1 MSKHHVVPRGELWAV
16 KAEGK
21 ARASAVFETQAE
33 AIAAAKKIAAN
44 QGGYVLI
51 HRRDGTIRTERV
63 ERIAGTIKVDVASGE
78 SLTVVQRKIER
89 ADKRLKALA
98 AKVAT
103 KKKARDKKTAK
114 PKAAKGSSA
123 RGSSAKKPAAKKA
136 APRVASAKKATAKKA
151 GPHKAAPRKAAPRKA
166 APRKAAAK
174 RVPAKKPAAKKAAV
188 KRPPAKKTAA
198 KSGRASKKM
207 IGGKGLKAIVA
218 SASRAMRKLT
228 S

>member
-1 MSKHHVVPRGELWAV
+1 MSKHHVVPHAEGWAV
-16 KAEGK
+16 KGEGK

-33 AIAAAKKIAAN
+33 AIRAAKRIAAN
-44 QGGYVLI
+44 QGGFVLI

-89 ADKRLKALA
+89 ADKRLKVLA

-103 KKKARDKKTAK
+103 KKKARDKKAAK
-114 PKAAKGSSA
+114 PKAAKGAGA
-123 RGSSAKKPAAKKA
+123 RVGAAKKPAAKKA
-136 APRVASAKKATAKKA
+136 APRVASAKKATARKAPAKRAPAKKA
-151 GPHKAAPRKAAPRKA
+151 AAKKPAPKKAPAKKS

-174 RVPAKKPAAKKAAV
+174 R
-188 KRPPAKKTAA
+188 PPAKRAAA
-198 KSGRASKKM
+198 KTGRASKKM
-207 IGGKGLKAIVA
+207 IGGTGLKAIVA